1 MASESVLLPDE
12 IWLVRDVASRTP
24 VNIPLEA
31 KWRPNMSE
39 NHENHNETP
48 NSDES
53 SANTINVAEEE
64 RYFEESIREELRLDD
79 GEDIEVN
86 GNPILALIS
95 ELAASDDLLRT
106 QRTIIAYESGD
117 GPLFRT
123 LGGILNIGERIME
136 AELETIK
143 TAFTYLRAKLV
154 DEVKNSTDEKR
165 PNRGI
170 KNIGVPTM
178 PVADQ
183 KFFKRMKEDALFV
196 YKTLVTFYFP
206 SLSPSMRTQYYTVL
220 NWAYLKQ
227 EPNFVTWLAGKH
239 EVTIK
244 GVKTFKNGMRGAYL
258 FVRATEPP
266 PIEKGRNTDDIITK
280 AFDST
285 TKRHVVEKPEWL
297 EECVEDFD
305 EPFMMMGKV
314 VDNRITF
321 VNYVSTNESQMK
333 DAIRGGHGSLFP
345 TDLDCESGNANA
357 INSNMI
363 TAIKN
368 LIPFSGAPELV
379 LWQDSTTT
387 TFVMP
392 LYDAWI
398 NDGQPNI
405 IHKDPSTHFA
415 AIVNLFDAYDHKE
428 MAKYDQL
435 MLPDAVDAE
444 TDFDESIL
452 EVGFVTNQLSKILEF
467 KGNLKESF
475 KLNEEETVLEFMG
488 AQWMLATNRKAKRQS
503 DIDKELKRTRQP
515 AIPAYGYRYISACRH
530 YSFSE
535 EGEASLIFSRT
546 IGKYVDFGLG
556 RAVYKKWS
564 ECRKKYGQRE
574 HPEYLTICMKN
585 GVIGMWYDNVIS
597 EDIVYYDNH
606 DELVQIG
613 TVTETYSG
621 QWRVPSYQLRRVWNL
636 ITGPWELYF
645 PHNIQEVMYHPEPP
659 MTFLRLSH
667 VIARESERNLP
678 LGRMKNLCSTRE
690 IDDGIYNFVVTQEVD
705 GHEVE
710 TSVVERK
717 CFPLILRC
725 GALWLYIFNETR

>member
-1 MASESVLLPDE
+1 
-12 IWLVRDVASRTP
+12 
-24 VNIPLEA
+24 
-31 KWRPNMSE
+31 MSE
-39 NHENHNETP
+39 NHENLNETP
-48 NSDES
+48 NSDDV
-53 SANTINVAEEE
+53 SANTINMAEEE

-123 LGGILNIGERIME
+123 LGGILNIGERIVE
-136 AELETIK
+136 ADLETIK

-154 DEVKNSTDEKR
+154 DEMKNSTDEKR

-170 KNIGVPTM
+170 RNIGVPTM

-220 NWAYLKQ
+220 NWAHLKH

-266 PIEKGRNTDDIITK
+266 PIEKGRNADDIIAK

-345 TDLDCESGNANA
+345 TDLDCESGSANA
-357 INSNMI
+357 INSNMV

-368 LIPFSGAPELV
+368 LVPFSGAPELI

-428 MAKYDQL
+428 MAKYAQL

-452 EVGFVTNQLSKILEF
+452 EVGFVTNQLSKVLEF

-488 AQWMLATNRKAKRQS
+488 AQWMLATNRRAKRQN

-530 YSFSE
+530 YIFSE
-535 EGEASLIFSRT
+535 EGEASLTFSRT
-546 IGKYVDFGLG
+546 IGKHVDFGLA

-574 HPEYLTICMKN
+574 HPEYLTICMRN

-597 EDIVYYDNH
+597 EDIIYYDNR
-606 DELVQIG
+606 DELVPIG
-613 TVTETYSG
+613 TVSETYSG

-636 ITGPWELYF
+636 ITGPWEFYF

-659 MTFLRLSH
+659 MTFLRLTH
-667 VIARESERNLP
+667 VIARDSERNLP

-690 IDDGIYNFVVTQEVD
+690 IDDGIYNFVVKQEVD
-705 GHEVE
+705 GQEVE

-717 CFPLILRC
+717 CFPVILRC